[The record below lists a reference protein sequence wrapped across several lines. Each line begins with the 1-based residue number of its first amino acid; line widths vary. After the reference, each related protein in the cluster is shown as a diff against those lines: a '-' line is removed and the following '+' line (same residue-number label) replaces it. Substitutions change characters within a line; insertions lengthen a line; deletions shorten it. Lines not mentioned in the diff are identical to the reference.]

1 MILKPAEET
10 PASALAVLEALLDA
24 GLPKGVAQIVF
35 GVPDEVSKHLL
46 ASPVIRKLSFTGS
59 TVIGREL
66 MRRCADTVKK
76 TTLELGG
83 HAPVIVF
90 DDCDF
95 DRTVETLVTTKFRNA
110 GQVCVSPTRFYVQ
123 QGIYE
128 RFVKAV
134 HAKLPQT
141 RILYIGVKPSLLRW
155 MQIDR
160 MRLANQ
166 VIRAI
171 CERDDRLAFL
181 DFDGLMLGWD
191 EKPLPELFVEDGLH
205 MSPAGYQLWSTVL
218 RPYLTAR

>member
-1 MILKPAEET
+1 MRTTVFLVMAL
-10 PASALAVLEALLDA
+10 SALPAFAQQPTDRWEKYVAAFEAADTA
-24 GLPKGVAQIVF
+24 SPPPRGEIVF
-35 GVPDEVSKHLL
+35 AGSSTMQRWDVASYFPDLKIINRGIGGTELADAVRYADRLVIKHEPRLVVL
-46 ASPVIRKLSFTGS
+46 YAGDNDIGFGKLSEQ
-59 TVIGREL
+59 VA
-66 MRRCADTVKK
+66 AD
-76 TTLELGG
+76 
-83 HAPVIVF
+83 F
-90 DDCDF
+90 
-95 DRTVETLVTTKFRNA
+95 
-110 GQVCVSPTRFYVQ
+110 
-123 QGIYE
+123 E

-191 EKPLPELFVEDGLH
+191 EKPRPELFVEDGLH
-205 MSPAGYQLWSTVL
+205 MSPQGYQLWSTVL
-218 RPYLTAR
+218 RPYLTSR